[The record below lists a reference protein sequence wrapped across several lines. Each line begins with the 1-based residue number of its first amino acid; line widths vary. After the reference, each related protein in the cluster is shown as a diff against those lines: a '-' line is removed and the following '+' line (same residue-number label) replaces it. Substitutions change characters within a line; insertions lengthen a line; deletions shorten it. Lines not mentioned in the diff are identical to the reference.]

1 MLNQKVGSVHERP
14 EERMSETGTIL
25 VTGGAGFIGTQL
37 VEQLVSAGHQ
47 VRVLD
52 KPGVD
57 VTHLPIQQIEVAHV
71 DICDADGVMEAAEGC
86 TVVLHLAANPNLW
99 DPNPSSFEQVN
110 HQGTRHVLAAAHR
123 HGARKT
129 VFVSTESILAPPGLK
144 GVITEQTVTT
154 LKDMIGPYCRSK
166 WLAERAAFEAA
177 ESGQPVIVVRP
188 SVPVG
193 AGDRSMVPLS
203 RMMCDYINGRIKG
216 YMAGELNLID
226 VRDVA
231 AGIWAA
237 AQRGN
242 PGQPYLL
249 VNENWTV
256 QELLTFLASLIHC
269 KPPKWRVPYRVAWA
283 YAHIEELV
291 IRLRRKGLP
300 MATVTG
306 VRLTQRRF
314 HFDGRQSAEQLQLAP
329 MRSCRT
335 SIVDAVKW
343 YHQRELIK
351 LEHPI
356 GEAGEVVLPPS

>member
-1 MLNQKVGSVHERP
+1 MITEPGRV
-14 EERMSETGTIL
+14 L

-37 VEQLVSAGHQ
+37 VEQLVAAGRQ

-57 VTHLPIQQIEVAHV
+57 VGHLPTDRVEAVQV
-71 DICDADGVMEAAEGC
+71 DICDAPGVMKATEGC
-86 TVVLHLAANPNLW
+86 DVVLHLAANPNLW
-99 DPNPSSFEQVN
+99 DRNPSTFEQVN
-110 HQGTRHVLAAAHR
+110 HQGTRHVLEAAR
-123 HGARKT
+123 QHGARRT

-154 LKDMIGPYCRSK
+154 LEDMIGPYCRSK

-177 ESGQPVIVVRP
+177 DAGQPVIVVRP
-188 SVPVG
+188 SIPIG
-193 AGDRSMVPLS
+193 SGDRSMVPLS
-203 RMMCDYINGRIKG
+203 RMMCDYVNGRIKG

-226 VRDVA
+226 VQDVA

-237 AQRGN
+237 AERGE

-256 QELLTFLASLIHC
+256 QELLIYLASLLHR
-269 KPPKWRVPYRVAWA
+269 KPPKMRVPYGVALA
-283 YAHIEELV
+283 YAHIEELLM
-291 IRLRRKGLP
+291 RLRRSGVP

-314 HFDGRQSAEQLQLAP
+314 HFDGKHSVEKLQLQP

-343 YHQRELIK
+343 YHQRGLIK
-351 LEHPI
+351 LEQPI